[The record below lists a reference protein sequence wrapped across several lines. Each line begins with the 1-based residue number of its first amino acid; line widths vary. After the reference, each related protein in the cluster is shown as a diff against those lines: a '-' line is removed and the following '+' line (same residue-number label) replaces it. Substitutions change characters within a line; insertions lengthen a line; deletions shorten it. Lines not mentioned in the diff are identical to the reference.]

1 MKSTTARRMTLSVAV
16 VAALTGVAAC
26 GSSGSGKG
34 DKAAGG
40 AAVHAG
46 PIAALRSAEQS
57 TGKADSARVRSTTSV
72 GDTLAMTANGALT
85 WGDGLKGNLTITYTG
100 GKMADMMRQAGTQSM
115 EARYL
120 PDAYYAH
127 MSDAY
132 AQHTGGKHW
141 IKYAYDELA
150 KLGGASGSYLK
161 DQLQNSTPD
170 QSVKMLEASGDVKKV
185 GEETVSGVHT
195 THYSGTVNVAD
206 LAGRSSNLNADQ
218 LAALKKQFDRT
229 GVTTDTVDLW
239 INDQNLLVKKSDKA
253 DTANGK
259 MTSTAYYSDY
269 GVKVSA
275 EAPPAGDTTDFAN
288 LLKSGGMTGGTTG
301 GMSGGTGAG
310 TRTGTAAGGS
320 GTSS

>member
-1 MKSTTARRMTLSVAV
+1 MKSTTARRVTLSVAV

-26 GSSGSGKG
+26 GSSDSGKG
-34 DKAAGG
+34 GKAAGDG
-40 AAVHAG
+40 AINVS

-57 TGKADSARVRSTTSV
+57 TDKADSAKVRSTTSI
-72 GDTLAMTANGALT
+72 GELMTMTGNGALT

-100 GKMADMMRQAGTQSM
+100 GKMADMMRQAGTSSM

-141 IKYAYDELA
+141 IRYSYDELA

-161 DQLQNSTPD
+161 DQLQNSTPN
-170 QSVKMLEASGDVKKV
+170 QSVKMLLASGDVKKV
-185 GEETVSGVHT
+185 GEETVSGAHT
-195 THYSGTVNVAD
+195 THYAGTVNVAD
-206 LAGRSSNLNADQ
+206 LASKNSNLSSDQ
-218 LAALKKQFDRT
+218 LNALKKQLGQA
-229 GVTTDTVDLW
+229 GVTTDTIDLW
-239 INDQNLLVKKSDKA
+239 INDQNLLVKKSEKA

-269 GVKVSA
+269 GVKVTA
-275 EAPPAGDTTDFAN
+275 VAPPAGDTVDFEKM
-288 LLKSGGMTGGTTG
+288 LKSGGVMGSGTGSGTGSTVA
-301 GMSGGTGAG
+301 GGTG
-310 TRTGTAAGGS
+310 T
-320 GTSS
+320 TS